1 MRVLNKKLLIALDGS
16 NHSKNAV
23 KKIINIYESMKD
35 CELHIIHVFHRSPN
49 IADLKEANFDVSELL
64 RQKATTLLRPLLI
77 LFEQAGCP
85 YHLEIAIGDPAEEII
100 SYAKQLQ
107 PLIVIVGSRG
117 LNTLGEVLLGS
128 VSHKVIHDSSFPVL
142 VVK

>member
-23 KKIINIYESMKD
+23 KKIINIYLSMKD
-35 CELHIIHVFHRSPN
+35 CELHIIHVFQKSPN
-49 IADLKEANFDVSELL
+49 ISDLKHANFNVSELL
-64 RQKATTLLRPLLI
+64 RQKATTILRPLL
-77 LFEQAGCP
+77 LLLEESRCP

-100 SYAKQLQ
+100 SYAKELQ
-107 PLIVIVGSRG
+107 PLMVIVGSRG

-128 VSHKVIHDSSFPVL
+128 VSHKVVHDSSFPVL